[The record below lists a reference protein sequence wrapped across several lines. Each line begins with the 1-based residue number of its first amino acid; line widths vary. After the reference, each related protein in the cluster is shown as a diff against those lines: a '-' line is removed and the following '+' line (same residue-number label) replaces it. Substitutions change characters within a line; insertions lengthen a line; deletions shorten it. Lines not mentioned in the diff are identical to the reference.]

1 MDELL
6 TMVKNLD
13 LPNKLLPFIFILVG
27 GFIVV
32 RIVIVLINR
41 ALKRSKLEKAAHSL
55 IKSVTQI
62 ILYTLIILAAVSSL
76 GIDVTGLVAFASVA
90 SLAISLALQ
99 NALTNIIGG
108 FTLLN
113 THPFKSGD
121 WVEIAGQSGTVK
133 EIGMAYTKL
142 TTADNKLVQIPNAN
156 VVASEIVN
164 YSSTGTRRISIDVNV
179 DYNAPIEKVMDC
191 LREAANVENIREQEG
206 IFTTPTGFD
215 EQCIT
220 YTVRVWCA
228 TADYWNINFQIIKN
242 IKDVFDREGINMSY
256 SNLNVTIKK

>member
-1 MDELL
+1 MEEIINWL
-6 TMVKNLD
+6 KSLD
-13 LPNKLLPFIFILVG
+13 LINKLLPFAFILVG
-27 GFIVV
+27 GIIIV
-32 RIVIVLINR
+32 RIIIVIINR

-62 ILYTLIILAAVSSL
+62 ILYTLIVLAALSSI
-76 GIDVTGLVAFASVA
+76 GIDVTGIVAFASVA
-90 SLAISLALQ
+90 SLAISLSLQ

-113 THPFKSGD
+113 TRPFKSGD
-121 WVEIAGQSGTVK
+121 WVEIAGQSGTVN

-164 YSSTGTRRISIDVNV
+164 YTSTGTRRIAIDVNV
-179 DYNAPIEKVMDC
+179 SYDAPTEKVLSC
-191 LREAANVENIREQEG
+191 LTEAASVDKIRPEEG
-206 IFTTPTGFD
+206 VFTTPTGFG
-215 EQCIT
+215 EQFIT

-228 TADYWNINFQIIKN
+228 TDDYWDINYEIIKN
-242 IKDVFDREGINMSY
+242 IKTIFDREGISLSY

>member
-1 MDELL
+1 MADFISW
-6 TMVKNLD
+6 VKSLD
-13 LPNKLLPFIFILVG
+13 LSNRLLPFAFILVG
-27 GFIVV
+27 GFIIV
-32 RIVIVLINR
+32 RIIIAVINR

-62 ILYTLIILAAVSSL
+62 ILYTLILLAAVSSL

-133 EIGMAYTKL
+133 EIGIAYTKL

-164 YSSTGTRRISIDVNV
+164 YSTTGTRRIAIDVNV
-179 DYNAPIEKVMDC
+179 SHDAPIDKVLAC
-191 LREAANVENIREQEG
+191 LTEAASVDKIRPEEG
-206 IFTTPTGFD
+206 VFTTPTGFG
-215 EQCIT
+215 EQFIT

-228 TADYWNINFQIIKN
+228 TDDYWNINYQIIKN

-256 SNLNVTIKK
+256 SNLNVKINK